1 MFFTFDGIDGV
12 GKSTQIDLFRAWLGE
27 RGHAVT
33 QCRDPGSTPLG
44 EAVRELL
51 LHRAELHPDRAAEM
65 FLYMACRAQ
74 LTASVIEPAL
84 ARGEIVISDRY
95 LLANVVYQGYA
106 GGLDIDELWRIGKTA
121 TRGVQPTLT
130 FVLDLSPEAAAR
142 RMNRPLDRM
151 EQQSQ
156 EFKQK
161 LRAGFLA
168 EALRKP
174 DDIVVIDADRPIDEI
189 QAEIRELAT
198 QSGV

>member
-1 MFFTFDGIDGV
+1 MFFSFDGIDGV
-12 GKSTQIDLFRAWLGE
+12 GKSTQIELFCDWLRG

-74 LTASVIEPAL
+74 LTATVIEPAL
-84 ARGEIVISDRY
+84 ARGEIVVSDRY

-106 GGLDIDELWRIGKTA
+106 GGLDIDELWRIGQTA
-121 TRGVQPTLT
+121 TRGVRPSLT
-130 FVLDLSPEAAAR
+130 FLLDLSPAAAAA

-151 EQQSQ
+151 DQQGQ

-161 LRAGFLA
+161 LRTGFLA
-168 EALRKP
+168 ESLRKP
-174 DDIVVIDADRPIDEI
+174 DEILIIDADRPIDEI
-189 QAEIRELAT
+189 QDEIRELAA
-198 QSGV
+198 QCGA